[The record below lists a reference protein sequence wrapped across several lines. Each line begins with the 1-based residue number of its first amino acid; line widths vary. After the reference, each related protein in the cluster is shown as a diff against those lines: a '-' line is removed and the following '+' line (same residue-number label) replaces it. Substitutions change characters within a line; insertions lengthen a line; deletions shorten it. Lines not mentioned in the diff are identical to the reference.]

1 MWLEMRRSLRVWGML
16 IFRGQGDKGA
26 PAKRRSS
33 FETEGKL
40 GMRGSGSHINTVKR
54 KRESSTVPSA
64 LGRST

>member
-1 MWLEMRRSLRVWGML
+1 ML

-64 LGRST
+64 VGRST